1 MALFAGAPA
10 MAAGDAAHGESY
22 TAQTGEGQYAVIYRG
37 DRSMSRRDVA
47 QNAMLRAA
55 ELTLETGNEVFLVN
69 QTSTSRIDLSTV
81 EALSELDR
89 PAGAA
94 RDAGAGAGSG
104 AGGTSGSSGS
114 GGVGAA
120 TAGVDPG
127 AVGVGTGVDPRLLER
142 RRTRMAY
149 QTILMIRVG
158 RRGQELQVE
167 DPNAQ
172 LEIFDAAAVAA
183 SMRAE
188 TH

>member
-1 MALFAGAPA
+1 MALFAVAPA
-10 MAAGDAAHGESY
+10 AAAEGESY

-47 QNAMLRAA
+47 NNAILKAA
-55 ELTLETGNEVFLVN
+55 ELTLESGNEIFVVN
-69 QTSTSRIDLSTV
+69 QTTTSRIDLSTV
-81 EALSELDR
+81 AALNELDR
-89 PAGAA
+89 SGGSA
-94 RDAGAGAGSG
+94 RDTGAGAGSG
-104 AGGTSGSSGS
+104 ASGTSSGG

-149 QTILMIRVG
+149 QTVLMIRVG

-172 LEIFDAAAVAA
+172 LEIFDAASVAT
-183 SMRAE
+183 SLRAE
-188 TH
+188 LH